1 MFELYKTPADIL
13 YLVSSISIALVALFL
28 VIALWNLIKI
38 LRNARLVSEKAKDTI
53 DLVNHYLWQPIKIML
68 MLIERLKDVQFT
80 VNKAKKHS
88 TKQS

>member
-13 YLVSSISIALVALFL
+13 YLISTISISLVALFL
-28 VIALWNLIKI
+28 VIALWNLICI

-80 VNKAKKHS
+80 VNKAKKHP
-88 TKQS
+88 KQ